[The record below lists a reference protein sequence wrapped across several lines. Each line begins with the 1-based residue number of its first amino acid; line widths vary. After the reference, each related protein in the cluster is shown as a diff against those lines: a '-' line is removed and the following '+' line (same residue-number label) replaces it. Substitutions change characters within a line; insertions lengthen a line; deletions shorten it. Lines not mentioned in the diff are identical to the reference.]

1 MDRKKLLETK
11 PGTILVLPGKELE
24 IVRVSKYKG
33 STFSVVN
40 FVSLAATGREIVLE
54 TEDRKVRVW
63 LEISELLLD
72 AETMAPITD
81 IDVDLIMHGNRVFE
95 LWEGPSRAKT
105 VSLTKEGT
113 EEGKLR
119 FTVFCPRNEEE
130 SDERIC
136 IEDKG
141 GRLVVYHSV
150 GFVPIKEIQIK

>member
-11 PGTILVLPGKELE
+11 PGTVLVLPIKELE
-24 IVRVSKYKG
+24 IVKVVKYKG
-33 STFSVVN
+33 FTFNLVN
-40 FVSLAATGREIVLE
+40 LVALAATGREIVLE
-54 TEDRKVRVW
+54 TEGSKIRFW
-63 LEISELLLD
+63 LEISEMPLD

-119 FTVFCPRNEEE
+119 FTLFCPRNEEE
-130 SDERIC
+130 SDELIC
-136 IEDKG
+136 VEDKG

-150 GFVPIKEIQIK
+150 GFVPIEEVRVK